1 MRSTTRQTHRRAV
14 CEDSAARR
22 ILRSWLQIGVACSL
36 VLLLAGCAHVPNQF
50 RDDGPAVTAQWDS
63 PTALDVKERGQPA
76 EPSNRGWETITVAA
90 ESGAVTHWPLYF
102 EDPFED
108 KGHGRTDE
116 THPGDVYRLGWE
128 DYVAFPYGLA
138 RYTANWLFLPVS
150 AVVTPPW
157 TLMESDGRLSRQALG
172 YDHDATRAA
181 PCSTAT
187 PEPEPEG
194 ETDEAAPADD
204 TLAAATLARAS
215 LNTP

>member
-14 CEDSAARR
+14 CRFF
-22 ILRSWLQIGVACSL
+22 RSWLQIGAACS
-36 VLLLAGCAHVPNQF
+36 VALLLVGCAHVPNQF
-50 RDDGPAVTAQWDS
+50 RDDAPSVTAQLDS
-63 PTALDVKERGQPA
+63 PTVLDVKERGELA
-76 EPSNRGWETITVAA
+76 EPRSRGWEATTVSA

-108 KGHGRTDE
+108 KGHGRTDA

-138 RYTANWLFLPVS
+138 RFTANWLFLPVS

-172 YDHDATRAA
+172 YDHDATRAGASCSEA
-181 PCSTAT
+181 PA
-187 PEPEPEG
+187 PEAEDAADEEEPM
-194 ETDEAAPADD
+194 DEAAV
-204 TLAAATLARAS
+204 TTLARAS
-215 LNTP
+215 SNAP